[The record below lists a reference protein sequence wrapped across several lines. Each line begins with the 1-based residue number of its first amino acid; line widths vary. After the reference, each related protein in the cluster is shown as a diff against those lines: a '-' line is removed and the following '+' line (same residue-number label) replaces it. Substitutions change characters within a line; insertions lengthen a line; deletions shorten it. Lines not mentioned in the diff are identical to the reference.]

1 MRMSNVTIRE
11 LAAACGVSISTVSK
25 ALNRSERISPETARR
40 IEKTAAELGYVGN
53 RAARA
58 LSSRGRRVALV
69 LPTAT
74 AHLERYRTAYREMEP
89 TLLAYGLT
97 LCEVAPEE
105 AEGYDAVV
113 AHAAMAPRL
122 SLGEEKPV
130 VLFGGRAPALH
141 PLAEVFPDYRVG
153 GRLAAQFLAFATG
166 GGTAAILTT
175 RRGTQGE
182 DEAVRGFRE
191 LSAKLGVS
199 VSAVVECGDNP
210 RSVSAEVRRLLAAA
224 PRLRGLFVIGPIT
237 SAVVATLGEGRR
249 RLAVVAS
256 DFTRP
261 ALEALRGGSVSALL
275 YPSPERLLTTALRA
289 LLATLTGHPTAT
301 AQTVRQELVI
311 KSNLESYL

>member
-1 MRMSNVTIRE
+1 MSNVTIRE

-25 ALNRSERISPETARR
+25 ALNGTERISGETAER
-40 IEKTAAELGYVGN
+40 IAAKAAELGYVGN

-74 AHLERYRTAYREMEP
+74 AYLERYRTAYRELEP
-89 TLLAYGLT
+89 AFSVSGLT
-97 LCEVAPEE
+97 LCETAPEE

-113 AHAAMAPRL
+113 AHAALAHRL
-122 SLGEEKPV
+122 TLGEGVPT

-141 PLAEVFPDYRVG
+141 PIAEVLPDHRIG

-166 GGTAAILTT
+166 GGAAAVLTT
-175 RRGTQGE
+175 RRGARGE

-191 LSAKLGVS
+191 LSAKLGVP
-199 VSAVVECGDNP
+199 VSAVVECGDHP
-210 RSVSAEVRRLLAAA
+210 RSVSTEVRRLLAST
-224 PRLRGLFVIGPIT
+224 PRLRGLFITGPIT
-237 SAVVATLGEGRR
+237 SAVVATLGEVKR

-256 DFTRP
+256 DFTGP
-261 ALEALRGGSVSALL
+261 AQEALRSGAASALV
-275 YPSPERLLTTALRA
+275 YPSPERQVTVALHA
-289 LLATLTGHPTAT
+289 LLSSLGGHPGAKVL
-301 AQTVRQELVI
+301 TVRQELVL